1 MTQVT
6 SIKGKKTGDNGA
18 KNGII
23 ITISGPHGTGKSTYA
38 RALANAL
45 GLRHVCAG
53 ELFRELAHEKA
64 MTLEAFSKYAA
75 NNPEVDKLIDERT
88 REEAT
93 TGGVVIDAQLGAWIL
108 KNDADVKLLLVASD
122 EIRFK
127 RIAGRDHISFETAKR
142 ETIAREQIQRDRYKK
157 YYGIDVTDH
166 TIYDLKIDTGL
177 QSIDKTKTMIIEE
190 VRRAL
195 AKRES

>member
-1 MTQVT
+1 LTQVT
-6 SIKGKKTGDNGA
+6 SIKGKRTGDNGA

-38 RALANAL
+38 RALTKAL
-45 GLRHVCAG
+45 GLRRVCAG

-93 TGGVVIDAQLGAWIL
+93 TGDVVIDAQLGAWIL

-122 EIRFK
+122 EIRFQ
-127 RIAGRDHISFETAKR
+127 RIAGRDHVSFETAKR
-142 ETIAREQIQRDRYKK
+142 ETLAREQIQRDRYKK

-177 QSIDKTKTMIIEE
+177 QSIDKTKTMIIEA

-195 AKRES
+195 AKR

>member
-1 MTQVT
+1 LTQVT
-6 SIKGKKTGDNGA
+6 HIKGKRTGDNGA

-38 RALANAL
+38 RALAKAL

-53 ELFRELAHEKA
+53 ELFRELAHEKT

-93 TGGVVIDAQLGAWIL
+93 TGDVVIDAQLGAWIL

-122 EIRFK
+122 EIRFQ
-127 RIAGRDHISFETAKR
+127 RIAGRDHVSFETAKR
-142 ETIAREQIQRDRYKK
+142 ETLAREQIQRDRYKK

-177 QSIDKTKTMIIEE
+177 QSIDKTKTMIIEA

-195 AKRES
+195 AKR

>member
-1 MTQVT
+1 LTQVT
-6 SIKGKKTGDNGA
+6 HIKGKRTGDNGA

-38 RALANAL
+38 RALAKAL

-53 ELFRELAHEKA
+53 ELFRELAHEKT

-93 TGGVVIDAQLGAWIL
+93 TGDVVIDAQLGAWIL

-122 EIRFK
+122 EIRFQ
-127 RIAGRDHISFETAKR
+127 RIAGRDHVSFETAKR
-142 ETIAREQIQRDRYKK
+142 ETLAREQIQRDRYKK
-157 YYGIDVTDH
+157 YYGIDVTDR

-177 QSIDKTKTMIIEE
+177 QSIDKTKTMIIEA

-195 AKRES
+195 AKR

>member
-6 SIKGKKTGDNGA
+6 HIKGKRTGDNGA

-38 RALANAL
+38 RALAKAL

-53 ELFRELAHEKA
+53 ELFRELAHEKT

-93 TGGVVIDAQLGAWIL
+93 TGDVVIDAQLGAWIL

-122 EIRFK
+122 EIRFQ
-127 RIAGRDHISFETAKR
+127 RIAGRDHVSFETAKR
-142 ETIAREQIQRDRYKK
+142 ETLAREQIQRDRYKK

-177 QSIDKTKTMIIEE
+177 QSIDKTKTMIIEA

-195 AKRES
+195 AKR

>member
-6 SIKGKKTGDNGA
+6 HIKGKRTGDNGA

-38 RALANAL
+38 RALAKAL

-53 ELFRELAHEKA
+53 ELFRELAHEKT

-93 TGGVVIDAQLGAWIL
+93 TGDVVIDAQLGAWIL

-122 EIRFK
+122 EIRFQ
-127 RIAGRDHISFETAKR
+127 RIAGRDHVSFETAKR
-142 ETIAREQIQRDRYKK
+142 ETLAREQIQRDRYKK

-177 QSIDKTKTMIIEE
+177 QSIDKTKTMIIEA

-195 AKRES
+195 AKK

>member
-1 MTQVT
+1 LTQVT
-6 SIKGKKTGDNGA
+6 HIKGKRAGNNGA

-38 RALANAL
+38 RALAKAL
-45 GLRHVCAG
+45 GLKHVCAG
-53 ELFRELAHEKA
+53 ELFRELAHEKT

-75 NNPEVDKLIDERT
+75 NTPEVDKL
-88 REEAT
+88 
-93 TGGVVIDAQLGAWIL
+93 IDAQLGAWIL

-122 EIRFK
+122 EIRFQ
-127 RIAGRDHISFETAKR
+127 RIAGRDHVSFETAKR
-142 ETIAREQIQRDRYKK
+142 ETLAREQIQRDRYKK

-177 QSIDKTKTMIIEE
+177 QSIDKTKTMIIEA

-195 AKRES
+195 AKR

>member
-1 MTQVT
+1 LTQVT
-6 SIKGKKTGDNGA
+6 HIKGKRAGNNGA

-38 RALANAL
+38 RALAKAL
-45 GLRHVCAG
+45 GLKHVCAG
-53 ELFRELAHEKA
+53 ELFRELAHEKT

-93 TGGVVIDAQLGAWIL
+93 TGDVVIDAQLGAWIL

-122 EIRFK
+122 EIRFQ
-127 RIAGRDHISFETAKR
+127 RIAGRDHVSFETAKR
-142 ETIAREQIQRDRYKK
+142 ETLAREQIQRDRYKK

-177 QSIDKTKTMIIEE
+177 QSIDKTKTMIIEA

-195 AKRES
+195 TKR